1 MALKKGE
8 LTTGVISGIRSKRG
22 AAFALNNLRM
32 SSNIKVKRICE
43 FCGNSFLARTT
54 VTRFC
59 SHICNSRYGKRKVR
73 EEKIQASEKQVVA
86 TVVATAK
93 DIVVAEFLTVREAA
107 RLLNISIR
115 GIYNIIQTG
124 RIKAVRLTPRK
135 TLIKRIDIDQML
147 ALAEF
152 KVPVLKARKKNPH
165 PKYCYSITEAQQV
178 LNFSEKALW
187 DLLKRNN
194 IPKYR
199 DGKFSYVLKSDL
211 NNFSNQND

>member
-1 MALKKGE
+1 M
-8 LTTGVISGIRSKRG
+8 
-22 AAFALNNLRM
+22 
-32 SSNIKVKRICE
+32 
-43 FCGNSFLARTT
+43 ARTT

-73 EEKIQASEKQVVA
+73 ELKIQASEKQVVA
-86 TVVATAK
+86 TVAATAK
-93 DIVVAEFLTVREAA
+93 DVVAAEFLTVSEAA

-115 GIYNIIQTG
+115 SIYNIIQTG

-135 TLIKRIDIDQML
+135 TLIKRVDIDLML
-147 ALAEF
+147 VLSEYQ
-152 KVPVLKARKKNPH
+152 VPVLKARKKNPH
-165 PKYCYSITEAQQV
+165 PKYCYSMTEAQEV

-211 NNFSNQND
+211 SGKCNCLLIRILI

>member
-1 MALKKGE
+1 
-8 LTTGVISGIRSKRG
+8 
-22 AAFALNNLRM
+22 M
-32 SSNIKVKRICE
+32 SSNIKVRRICE
-43 FCGNSFLARTT
+43 FCGNSFMARTT

-73 EEKIQASEKQVVA
+73 ELKIEASEKQVVA
-86 TVVATAK
+86 TVAATAK
-93 DIVVAEFLTVREAA
+93 DVIVAEFLTVRDAA

-115 GIYNIIQTG
+115 SIYNIIQAG
-124 RIKAVRLTPRK
+124 RIKALRLTARK
-135 TLIKRIDIDQML
+135 TLIKRVDIDQML
-147 ALAEF
+147 ILSEYQA
-152 KVPVLKARKKNPH
+152 PVLKERKKNPH
-165 PKYCYSITEAQQV
+165 PKYCYSMTEAQEV

-211 NNFSNQND
+211 NKFSNQND